1 MTIKQKAISSVIQ
14 YMRLSLRIVA
24 SFYIGFLVY
33 TSLVLV
39 FGSAGFL
46 ALKKLELYK
55 GRLDEN
61 IEELKSNHQALSRQR
76 DSLLT
81 NVEEIQLR
89 ARELGYLVSGE
100 EIVVLPTSSKNNQRH
115 TLGRITLNPTL
126 SNNGYTSYR
135 AIGCGAALLGFILLS
150 LIQVRKYDRESR

>member
-1 MTIKQKAISSVIQ
+1 M
-14 YMRLSLRIVA
+14 A
-24 SFYIGFLVY
+24 SFYIGFVVY

-39 FGSAGFL
+39 FGSSGFL
-46 ALKKLELYK
+46 ALNKLELYK
-55 GRLDEN
+55 GRLYEN

-81 NVEEIQLR
+81 DVEEIQLR

-115 TLGRITLNPTL
+115 TLGRIILNPTL
-126 SNNGYTSYR
+126 SNNGYTAYR
-135 AIGCGAALLGFILLS
+135 AIGCAAALFGFILLS
-150 LIQVRKYDRESR
+150 FIHAREYDRKS